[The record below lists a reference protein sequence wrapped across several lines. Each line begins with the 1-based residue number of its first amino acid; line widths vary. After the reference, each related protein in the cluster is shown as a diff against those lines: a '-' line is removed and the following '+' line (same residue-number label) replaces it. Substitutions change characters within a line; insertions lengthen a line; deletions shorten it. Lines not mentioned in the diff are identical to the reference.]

1 MGGASTSGWG
11 CSACGSSGWGPSGGR
26 GLLCTAP
33 CSTVGNIEGQ
43 WAMKTG
49 NVTSLSAELLVD
61 CDDSK
66 DPQQ

>member
-1 MGGASTSGWG
+1 MGVA
-11 CSACGSSGWGPSGGR
+11 
-26 GLLCTAP
+26 LLCTLP

-49 NVTSLSAELLVD
+49 QLTSLSAELLVD

-66 DPQQ
+66 DPEQ

>member
-1 MGGASTSGWG
+1 MGVAPAGG
-11 CSACGSSGWGPSGGR
+11 C

-61 CDDSK
+61 CDNSK

>member
-1 MGGASTSGWG
+1 MGGALVGVALVSVA
-11 CSACGSSGWGPSGGR
+11 SAGGR

-61 CDDSK
+61 CDDSN